1 MFHQNTLTT
10 NRRSVIKEFD
20 MILINFL
27 YIFQPGFEKVGC
39 NPLQTKLPTNN
50 RWNISVFNTKTNTIK
65 ILNSWPSKLTFVMY
79 YQEPHDSYIECSVE
93 YGVKWMNQRLAAN
106 YRIMIEDKHTQ
117 TTTQPTPPILL
128 DDHVAYY
135 NTILICI
142 PVVIV
147 LLLVLFLALSICFLA
162 R

>member
-1 MFHQNTLTT
+1 
-10 NRRSVIKEFD
+10 

-50 RWNISVFNTKTNTIK
+50 RWNISVFNTKTNTIRP
-65 ILNSWPSKLTFVMY
+65 LDSWPSKLAFVMY
-79 YQEPHDSYIECSVE
+79 NQQPHDSYIECSVE

>member
-1 MFHQNTLTT
+1 
-10 NRRSVIKEFD
+10 
-20 MILINFL
+20 
-27 YIFQPGFEKVGC
+27 
-39 NPLQTKLPTNN
+39 
-50 RWNISVFNTKTNTIK
+50 
-65 ILNSWPSKLTFVMY
+65 MY
-79 YQEPHDSYIECSVE
+79 SQQPHDSYIECSVE

-117 TTTQPTPPILL
+117 TTTTQPTPPILL